1 MSGKP
6 SELLAF
12 GTVVLGSTLHVR
24 HDAGSLTKK
33 IDQLS
38 ILVACNVKRLAVR
51 TQQRVRRATK
61 CRYHF

>member
-1 MSGKP
+1 MSSKP
-6 SELLAF
+6 SELLGI
-12 GTVVLGSTLHVR
+12 GTVALGSTLHGR
-24 HDAGSLTKK
+24 HDAGSLTKN

-38 ILVACNVKRLAVR
+38 ILVVFGVKRLAVG

>member
-6 SELLAF
+6 SKLLGS
-12 GTVVLGSTLHVR
+12 GTVILGSTLHVR
-24 HDAGSLTKK
+24 HDAGSLTKN

-38 ILVACNVKRLAVR
+38 ILVAYGVKRLTGG

-61 CRYHF
+61 YRYHF